1 MANLNIT
8 NILEKMIGK
17 DKDYRY
23 MATSDLLS
31 ELNKESFKADQDL
44 DPKLTIIVQQLEDA
58 SGNVFGLAVK
68 CWVGVSILQALFV
81 KERNAVCDAIKEEH
95 PNLSDEELYRYARLV
110 TSAVIAKVHTVDWAV
125 ELLKTKTMRAGMHA
139 NCIDIGE
146 LVGLKGEEQLSKI
159 GFEKKILSMGYQAC
173 GTLELW
179 NYPSF
184 FRDLIP
190 QNLDRT
196 NRSDRIDLAAL
207 EGMKFGPNLYHIS
220 RGS

>member
-1 MANLNIT
+1 
-8 NILEKMIGK
+8 
-17 DKDYRY
+17 
-23 MATSDLLS
+23 
-31 ELNKESFKADQDL
+31 
-44 DPKLTIIVQQLEDA
+44 
-58 SGNVFGLAVK
+58 
-68 CWVGVSILQALFV
+68 
-81 KERNAVCDAIKEEH
+81 
-95 PNLSDEELYRYARLV
+95 
-110 TSAVIAKVHTVDWAV
+110 
-125 ELLKTKTMRAGMHA
+125 MRDGMHA

-173 GTLELW
+173 GALELW

-207 EGMKFGPNLYHIS
+207 EGMKFGSNLY
-220 RGS
+220 

>member
-1 MANLNIT
+1 MVNLNIT
-8 NILEKMIGK
+8 NILEKMTGK

-44 DPKLTIIVQQLEDA
+44 EPKLTIIVQQLEDA
-58 SGNVFGLAVK
+58 SGDVSGLAVK

-81 KERNAVCDAIKEEH
+81 KEHNAVCDAIKDEH

-110 TSAVIAKVHTVDWAV
+110 TSVVIAKVHTVDWTV
-125 ELLKTKTMRAGMHA
+125 ELLKTKTMRAGMRA

-146 LVGLKGEEQLSKI
+146 LVGLKGEERLSKI

-173 GTLELW
+173 GALELW

-207 EGMKFGPNLYHIS
+207 EGMKFGPNLY
-220 RGS
+220 